1 MFLPWKV
8 KNHILP
14 IESFWIKKTE
24 LLREHFTVFFF
35 GQNQN
40 LSYQVIKSGLVGV
53 SRELLVDYLTKNN
66 IAYDF
71 KSIHYDK
78 VNRYQEMYLMNSV
91 YGVIPIKKYDE
102 FTFDT
107 NLEIVKEL
115 NRNLNLEYAK
125 K

>member
-1 MFLPWKV
+1 LEGKKANITDRVFLDQEKRIIEGAFHCIFFRT
-8 KNHILP
+8 KSKFILP
-14 IESFWIKKTE
+14 S
-24 LLREHFTVFFF
+24 
-35 GQNQN
+35 NQE
-40 LSYQVIKSGLVGV
+40 SGLVGV

-91 YGVIPIKKYDE
+91 YGVIPVKKYDE
-102 FTFDT
+102 FMFDT